1 MATADFSRI
10 ASNIGALNALN
21 SLNNINQKLGVH
33 QQRLATGKRINSA
46 ADDPAGLTIAT
57 KLNARSEGLKVAS
70 DNIADAQNLLSVA
83 ESGLGRINDIMVQ
96 MRNKAEQAASDTL
109 GDEEREA
116 IVTQLSAYAEQID
129 DLVDQTTWNGTKLI
143 DGDFTATFQTGSQK
157 ADTTDYDAS
166 QAVDVDELGIG
177 EKVTSETWSTLA
189 TDTRVKGIDVSG
201 ATTDNLGAGAYAVKV
216 EYGSDS
222 TDVTV
227 SLVDAG
233 GTAIETSTGVDIS
246 SGDVAVGLGDITATI
261 AQFTSD
267 DAGVTHTGGEL
278 VGFAEGD
285 YKLTTTDADGDA
297 VTLTGFSD
305 GSDFAQYMEDLDSAM
320 GVVSKELSKVGA
332 LMGRLSFKAEQV
344 TTAQVNV
351 EASYNRIMNADMA
364 TEQLEATKFSILQQT
379 ATTML
384 AQANTGS
391 QNILSLF
398 R

>member
-21 SLNNINQKLGVH
+21 SLNSINQKLGVH

-70 DNIADAQNLLSVA
+70 DNISDAQNLLSVA

-109 GDEEREA
+109 GTEEREA
-116 IVTQLSAYAEQID
+116 IVTQLTAYAEQID

-143 DGDFTATFQTGSQK
+143 DGNFSATFQTGSQK
-157 ADTTDYDAS
+157 ADTTAYDAS
-166 QAVDVDELGIG
+166 QAVDVDTLGVAEERANDEATATLGSATLVTGISG
-177 EKVTSETWSTLA
+177 TPTGLTDGTYTVKVDYGANSTAAATVSILNSGGTSVASA
-189 TDTRVKGIDVSG
+189 TADASAGAVSVSVSG
-201 ATTDNLGAGAYAVKV
+201 LSVSIAVDPDDGSTESAAT
-216 EYGSDS
+216 
-222 TDVTV
+222 
-227 SLVDAG
+227 
-233 GTAIETSTGVDIS
+233 VDI
-246 SGDVAVGLGDITATI
+246 AE
-261 AQFTSD
+261 
-267 DAGVTHTGGEL
+267 AGS
-278 VGFAEGD
+278 
-285 YKLTTTDADGDA
+285 YKLTTTTSK
-297 VTLTGFSD
+297 TLTGASD
-305 GSDFAQYMEDLDSAM
+305 GSDFAQYMEDLDNAM
-320 GVVSKELSKVGA
+320 GTVSEELSKVGA